1 MIKRLINHRNHAMS
15 IWAVCWVLLGI
26 SLFSSCIDSD
36 DLDCVETMP
45 SKPAMVKT
53 EISFALSGVKAS
65 RTRMSEEIVQGQV
78 EPVFR
83 GIQDIRLFAHVTDQD
98 NSESWQE
105 IILPTV
111 TPENEHLNTDAVAQ
125 FYADVQLP
133 LNTDGFR
140 FYGEAK
146 KASGD
151 ARNGVLVKPSEFPNT
166 GLENLTFDLK
176 PIHASED
183 GKGATLAT
191 YLTNIATEL
200 NDQGLDESY
209 QKMIKNTAGSSA
221 NVFALVRQLYANL
234 KDTPEENATK
244 KAAVKAVIEGNSN
257 EYATVSGNT
266 ITFTDVLDGYPA
278 GLPDGSARMVWDETD
293 VNDKK
298 FVINT
303 ASSPILFGGADL
315 SAYVYPPALYY
326 YVDSKVRTSSTIHMY
341 GYEEWL
347 YAREHGYAVNG
358 VQDYDTSWKHF
369 LDMYNYS
376 ESGNGEG
383 EKVKVDLYS
392 HSVALADEI
401 RYAVSRLDVTVRAA
415 SSSLTDAAD
424 RLVHFTSSSFPITGI
439 LIGDQT
445 EVDYKFEQDP
455 SNNSDKT
462 IIYDTDMPDGMIL
475 STSKTPVNST
485 LVLESCA
492 QDNVSTVDLDERV
505 VKIAVEFENNSGYD
519 IYGKAEEGN
528 DKPIIPQGTKFY
540 LLGEL
545 KPSDA
550 VQPTAG
556 EPDLQDRVFKKGA
569 VTKVDFVIDDFKYAY
584 NVVPDLRNPHLM
596 LGLSANLNWQTG
608 IVLNPENL

>member
-1 MIKRLINHRNHAMS
+1 MMIKRLINHRNHAMS

-36 DLDCVETMP
+36 DLNCGETTP
-45 SKPAMVKT
+45 INPAMVKT
-53 EISFALSGVKAS
+53 EISFAFSGVKTS
-65 RTRMSEEIVQGQV
+65 RTRMNEEIVQGQ
-78 EPVFR
+78 EDPVFR

-125 FYADVQLP
+125 FYADVQIP

-146 KASGD
+146 KATGD
-151 ARNGVLVKPSEFPNT
+151 VKNGVLVKPSAFPSD
-166 GLENLTFDLK
+166 GLEDLTFGLK
-176 PIHASED
+176 PILATED
-183 GKGATLAT
+183 EKGAALAT
-191 YLTNIATEL
+191 YLTNIATVLSE
-200 NDQGLDESY
+200 QGLNESY
-209 QKMIKNTAGSSA
+209 QKIIKNTAGSSA
-221 NVFALVRQLYANL
+221 NVFALIRQLYANL
-234 KDTPEENATK
+234 EDTPEENATK
-244 KAAVKAVIEGNSN
+244 KAAVKAVIEGNNN

-266 ITFTDVLDGYPA
+266 ITFTDVLDCYPA
-278 GLPDGSARMVWDETD
+278 GLPDGSARMKWNESTNAFAV
-293 VNDKK
+293 
-298 FVINT
+298 NT
-303 ASSPILFGGADL
+303 ASSPISFDDADL

-369 LDMYNYS
+369 LDMYKYTEGGS
-376 ESGNGEG
+376 GEG

-415 SSSLTDAAD
+415 SSSLKDAAD

-455 SNNSDKT
+455 SNNPDKT